1 MKTRLCKRGVQ
12 GKVWYNYPIQKRKRS
27 MMNKNT
33 KPVPPQ
39 FSEKEVK
46 RMAKQLYGLDPVSVK
61 PLDSSIDLNF
71 YLQEKTGR
79 QLVFKIA
86 NSLEQR
92 DILEAQFQAMKNMAA
107 HQLTL
112 KSPQVYPTLKSE
124 EITAVKSAAG
134 TTHLVYLLTF
144 LPGTFFGELQD
155 HPPELLENLGQ
166 VLGQMDKA
174 LQNFYH
180 PALHRYLRWDL
191 RNVLDLEGHAEYIK
205 NPRERSLV
213 KYFLQQFK
221 TFVVPVFP
229 KLRLSVI
236 HNDANDYNL
245 LVNPGGKSFTFT
257 GIIDFGDLM
266 YTYTICELAIAIAY
280 AIHGKPDLLETAARI
295 VGSYHKVF
303 PLAELELEV
312 LFHLI
317 CARLCATLLISA
329 YQLKLDPGN
338 EFLKISVEPAREA
351 LEKLMQINPD
361 HAVHVFRKACHL
373 PIPPASKGLPPGKIL
388 ETREK
393 HMGRN
398 ISVSYRKPLKIVRGA
413 MQYLYDH
420 TGRAY
425 LDTVNNVCH
434 VGHCHPR
441 VVEAAQKQ
449 MAVLNTNTRYLHHYI
464 VEYAQ
469 RLCDLLPEPL
479 SVCYFVNS
487 GSEANELALRLAR
500 THTQNTD
507 FIVIDHAYH
516 GNTNDII
523 EISPYK
529 FDGPGGTGA
538 PPHVHK
544 VMIPD
549 VYRGPYKA
557 NHPGVGE
564 KYALDLRRVIYE
576 MKIKNKKP
584 AAFIHEPL
592 MSVAGQI
599 VMPKNY
605 LKQAYRYAREAG
617 AVCIADEVQVGF
629 GRVGTHMWAF
639 ETQDVVP
646 DIVTMGKPIGNG
658 HPLAAVV
665 TTPEIADSF
674 NNGME
679 YFNTFGG
686 NPVSCAVGL
695 AVLDVIRDEKLQENA
710 LHVGDYMKAGLKR
723 LMDRNLLIGDV
734 RGLGLFLG
742 IELVLDRETLEPAK
756 EQAYD
761 IAERMKEEG
770 ILISIDGP
778 LYNVIKIKPPIVFT
792 EANADQYIDTLD
804 KILGNI

>member
-1 MKTRLCKRGVQ
+1 MV
-12 GKVWYNYPIQKRKRS
+12 
-27 MMNKNT
+27 NKNT
-33 KPVPPQ
+33 NPTPQQ
-39 FSEKEVK
+39 FSKQEVK
-46 RMAKQLYGLDPVSVK
+46 RMAEQLYGLDGVSVK
-61 PLDSSIDLNF
+61 PLDSYIDLNF
-71 YLQEKTGR
+71 HLQDETDR
-79 QLVFKIA
+79 EFVFKIA
-86 NSLEQR
+86 NSQEKR
-92 DILEAQFQAMKNMAA
+92 EILEAQHQAMKLMTT
-107 HQLTL
+107 HHKTL
-112 KSPQVYPTLKSE
+112 KCAQVCRTLKGE
-124 EITAVKSAAG
+124 EIVVVESPSG
-134 TTHLVYLLTF
+134 TTHLVYMLTF

-155 HPPELLENLGQ
+155 HPPQLLENLGQ
-166 VLGQMDKA
+166 VMGEMDKV
-174 LQNFYH
+174 LENFYH
-180 PALHRYLRWDL
+180 PALHRYLKWDL
-191 RNVLDLEGHAEYIK
+191 RNVLDLEDRAEYIE
-205 NPRERSLV
+205 NYRDRRLV

-221 TFVVPVFP
+221 TFIVPSFP

-236 HNDANDYNL
+236 HNDVNDYNL
-245 LVNPGGKSFTFT
+245 LVDPDGETPTIT
-257 GIIDFGDLM
+257 GIIDFGDM
-266 YTYTICELAIAIAY
+266 VYTHTVCDLAITIAY
-280 AIHGKPDLLETAARI
+280 AIHGKPDPVDTAARV
-295 VGSYHKVF
+295 VGSYHKVYS
-303 PLAELELEV
+303 LEELELEV

-317 CARLCATLLISA
+317 YARLCATLLNSA
-329 YQLKLDPGN
+329 YQLKLAPHN
-338 EFLKISVEPAREA
+338 EYLKISVKPAREA
-351 LEKLMQINPD
+351 LEKMIKINPD
-361 HAVHVFRKACHL
+361 YAVHVFRKSCGL
-373 PIPPASKGLPPGKIL
+373 PTVADSGLPPGKIL
-388 ETREK
+388 ETRKK

-398 ISVSYRKPLKIVRGA
+398 VSVSYREPLKIVRGA

-441 VVEAAQKQ
+441 IVEAAQKQ
-449 MAVLNTNTRYLHHYI
+449 MAVLNTNTRYLHDNI
-464 VEYAQ
+464 IEYAQ

-479 SVCYFVNS
+479 RVCYFVNS

-500 THTQNTD
+500 NHTKNSD

-549 VYRGPYKA
+549 VYRGPYKSNEPRA
-557 NHPGVGE
+557 GE
-564 KYALDLRRVIYE
+564 KYARNIQRVIDE
-576 MKIKNKKP
+576 MKIKNRKP
-584 AAFIHEPL
+584 AAFIHESM

-599 VMPKNY
+599 VLPKNY
-605 LKQAYRYAREAG
+605 LKQAYQYARKAG

-639 ETQDVVP
+639 KTQDVVP

-674 NNGME
+674 SNGME

-710 LHVGDYMKAGLKR
+710 LQIGEYMKAGLKG
-723 LMDRNLLIGDV
+723 LMDKHLLIGDV
-734 RGLGLFLG
+734 RGLGLFIG
-742 IELVLDRETLEPAK
+742 IELVLDRETLKPAK
-756 EQAYD
+756 EHAYD
-761 IAERMKEEG
+761 IAERMKEQG

-778 LYNVIKIKPPIVFT
+778 LYNVIKIKPPLVFT

>member
-1 MKTRLCKRGVQ
+1 MV
-12 GKVWYNYPIQKRKRS
+12 
-27 MMNKNT
+27 NKNMKLT
-33 KPVPPQ
+33 PPQ
-39 FSEKEVK
+39 FPEQSVK
-46 RMAKQLYGLDPVSVK
+46 RMVKQLYGLDYVSIK
-61 PLDSSIDLNF
+61 PLDSELDLNF
-71 YLQEKTGR
+71 YLQEKTG
-79 QLVFKIA
+79 LEFVFKIA
-86 NSLEQR
+86 HSQLQR
-92 DILEAQFQAMKNMAA
+92 DKLEAQHQAMKHIAM
-107 HQLTL
+107 HHKTL
-112 KSPQVYPTLKSE
+112 KCQEVCRTLKGE
-124 EITAVKSAAG
+124 EIVSVESPSG
-134 TTHLVYLLTF
+134 TKHLVRMVTF
-144 LPGTFFGELQD
+144 LPGTVFADLKD

-166 VLGQMDKA
+166 VLGEMDKA
-174 LQNFYH
+174 FENFYH
-180 PALHRYLRWDL
+180 PALHRYYRWDL
-191 RNVLDLEGHAEYIK
+191 RNIPDLETYAGYIK
-205 NPRERSLV
+205 NLPEQRLV

-221 TFVVPVFP
+221 TFVVPAFP
-229 KLRLSVI
+229 KLRRSII
-236 HNDANDYNL
+236 HNDVNDYNL
-245 LVNPGGKSFTFT
+245 LVDTDGETPTIT
-257 GIIDFGDLM
+257 GIIDFGDM
-266 YTYTICELAIAIAY
+266 VYSHTVCEPAIAIAY
-280 AIHGKPDLLETAARI
+280 AVHGKPDPVETAAC
-295 VGSYHKVF
+295 VVSGYHKVF
-303 PLAELELEV
+303 PLEELELEV

-338 EFLKISVEPAREA
+338 EYLKISIEPAREA
-351 LEKLMQINPD
+351 LEKMMQINPD
-361 HAVHVFRKACHL
+361 HAARVFRKAC
-373 PIPPASKGLPPGKIL
+373 GLPTAAVPGPSPGKLL

-393 HMGRN
+393 HIGRN
-398 ISVSYRKPLKIVRGA
+398 MSVSYRQPLKIVRGA

-441 VVEAAQKQ
+441 VVDAAQKQ
-449 MAVLNTNTRYLHHYI
+449 MAVLNTNTRYLHDNI
-464 VEYAQ
+464 IEYAQ

-529 FDGPGGTGA
+529 FDGPGGAGA

-549 VYRGPYKA
+549 VYRGPYKS
-557 NHPGVGE
+557 NEPGAGE
-564 KYALDLRRVIYE
+564 KYARDVQRTIKHV
-576 MKIKNKKP
+576 KDKNKKL

-599 VMPKNY
+599 VLPKDY
-605 LKQAYRYAREAG
+605 LKQAYRYARETG

-710 LHVGDYMKAGLKR
+710 LQVGEYMKAGLKR
-723 LMDRNLLIGDV
+723 LMDKHLLIGDV
-734 RGLGLFLG
+734 RGSGLFLG

-761 IAERMKEEG
+761 IAERMKERG

-778 LYNVIKIKPPIVFT
+778 LYNVIKIKPPLVFT
-792 EANADQYIDTLD
+792 EANADLYIDTLD
-804 KILGNI
+804 KILGTI

>member
-1 MKTRLCKRGVQ
+1 
-12 GKVWYNYPIQKRKRS
+12 
-27 MMNKNT
+27 MMNKNL
-33 KPVPPQ
+33 KPTPPQ
-39 FSEKEVK
+39 FPVKEVK
-46 RMAKQLYGLDPVSVK
+46 RMAKQLYGLDHVSVK
-61 PLDSSIDLNF
+61 PLHSELDLNF

-79 QLVFKIA
+79 EFVFKIA
-86 NSLEQR
+86 HSQLQR
-92 DILEAQFQAMKNMAA
+92 DKLEAQHQAMKHMTM
-107 HQLTL
+107 HHKTL
-112 KSPQVYPTLKSE
+112 KCPRLCQTLKGE
-124 EITAVKSAAG
+124 EIVGVESPSG
-134 TTHLVYLLTF
+134 TTHLVRMLTF
-144 LPGTFFGELQD
+144 LPGTVFADLKD

-166 VLGQMDKA
+166 VLGKMGKA
-174 LQNFYH
+174 FANFH
-180 PALHRYLRWDL
+180 HKSLHRYYRWDL
-191 RNVLDLEGHAEYIK
+191 RNIPDLETYAGYIK
-205 NPRERSLV
+205 NLTEQRLV
-213 KYFLQQFK
+213 KYFLLQFK

-229 KLRLSVI
+229 KLRQSII
-236 HNDANDYNL
+236 HNDVNNYNL
-245 LVNPGGKSFTFT
+245 LVDPDGETPTIT
-257 GIIDFGDLM
+257 GIIDFGDM
-266 YTYTICELAIAIAY
+266 VYSYTVCELAIAIAY
-280 AIHGKPDLLETAARI
+280 AVHGKPDPVETAARV

-303 PLAELELEV
+303 PLEELELEV

-329 YQLKLDPGN
+329 YQMKLDPGN
-338 EFLKISVEPAREA
+338 EYLKISVKPAREA
-351 LEKLMQINPD
+351 LEKLMQINPG
-361 HAVHVFRKACHL
+361 HAVHVFREACDL
-373 PIPPASKGLPPGKIL
+373 PTAPGSSGQPPGKIL

-393 HMGRN
+393 HLGRN
-398 ISVSYRKPLKIVRGA
+398 LSISYRKPLKIVRGA
-413 MQYLYDH
+413 LQYLYDH

-449 MAVLNTNTRYLHHYI
+449 MAVLNTNTRYLHDHI

-479 SVCYFVNS
+479 SVCYFLNS

-500 THTQNTD
+500 THTQKTD

-549 VYRGPYKA
+549 VYRGPYRS
-557 NHPGVGE
+557 NHPVVGE
-564 KYALDLRRVIYE
+564 KYALDVQRVIYE

-599 VMPKNY
+599 VLPKNY
-605 LKQAYRYAREAG
+605 LKKAYKYAREAG
-617 AVCIADEVQVGF
+617 AVCICDEVQVGF

-665 TTPEIADSF
+665 TTPGIADSF

-710 LHVGDYMKAGLKR
+710 LHVGNYMKAGLKR
-723 LMDRNLLIGDV
+723 LMDKHLLIGDV

-742 IELVLDRETLEPAK
+742 IELVLDRKTLEPAK
-756 EQAYD
+756 DKAFD
-761 IAERMKEEG
+761 IAERMKEQG

-778 LYNVIKIKPPIVFT
+778 LYNVIKIKPPLVFT
-792 EANADQYIDTLD
+792 KANADQYIDTLD
-804 KILGNI
+804 KILVNM

>member
-1 MKTRLCKRGVQ
+1 
-12 GKVWYNYPIQKRKRS
+12 
-27 MMNKNT
+27 MMNKNMKLT
-33 KPVPPQ
+33 PPQ
-39 FSEKEVK
+39 FPEQAVK
-46 RMAKQLYGLDPVSVK
+46 RMVKQLYGFDPESIK
-61 PLDSSIDLNF
+61 PLDSELDLNF

-79 QLVFKIA
+79 EFVFKIA
-86 NSLEQR
+86 HSQLQR
-92 DILEAQFQAMKNMAA
+92 DKLEAQHQAMKHMTM
-107 HQLTL
+107 HHKTL
-112 KSPQVYPTLKSE
+112 KCPQVCRTLTGE
-124 EITAVKSAAG
+124 EIVGVESPSG
-134 TTHLVYLLTF
+134 TTHLVRMLTF
-144 LPGTFFGELQD
+144 LPGAVFADLKD

-166 VLGQMDKA
+166 VLGELSKA
-174 LQNFYH
+174 FANFHH
-180 PALHRYLRWDL
+180 PALHRYYRWDL
-191 RNVLDLEGHAEYIK
+191 RNTPDLETYAGYIK
-205 NPRERSLV
+205 NLQEQRLV

-229 KLRLSVI
+229 KLRQSVI
-236 HNDANDYNL
+236 HNDVNNYNL
-245 LVNPGGKSFTFT
+245 LVDPDGETPTIT
-257 GIIDFGDLM
+257 GIIDFGDM
-266 YTYTICELAIAIAY
+266 VYTHTVCELAIAITY
-280 AIHGKPDLLETAARI
+280 AVHGKPDPVETAARI
-295 VGSYHKVF
+295 VASYHKVF
-303 PLAELELEV
+303 PLEELELAV

-329 YQLKLDPGN
+329 YQLKLDPDN
-338 EFLKISVEPAREA
+338 EYLKISVEPAREA
-351 LEKLMQINPD
+351 LEKLIKINPD
-361 HAVHVFRKACHL
+361 HAVHVFRKAC
-373 PIPPASKGLPPGKIL
+373 GLPTAADSGLVPEKIL
-388 ETREK
+388 ETRKK
-393 HMGRN
+393 HMGRSL
-398 ISVSYRKPLKIVRGA
+398 SVSYREPLKIVRGA

-449 MAVLNTNTRYLHHYI
+449 MAVLNTNTRYLHDHI

-469 RLCDLLPEPL
+469 RLCDVLPEPL

-500 THTQNTD
+500 THTKNTD

-549 VYRGPYKA
+549 VYRGPYKS
-557 NHPGVGE
+557 NEPGVGE
-564 KYALDLRRVIYE
+564 KYARDVQRAINQV
-576 MKIKNKKP
+576 KDKNKQL

-599 VMPKNY
+599 VPPKDY
-605 LKQAYRYAREAG
+605 LKEAYKYAREAG
-617 AVCIADEVQVGF
+617 AVCISDEVQVGF

-665 TTPEIADSF
+665 TTPGIADSF

-710 LHVGDYMKAGLKR
+710 LQVGEHMKTGLRR
-723 LMDRNLLIGDV
+723 LMDKYPLIGDV

-778 LYNVIKIKPPIVFT
+778 LYNVIKIKPPLVFT
-792 EANADQYIDTLD
+792 KANADEYIDTLD
-804 KILGNI
+804 RILASG

>member
-1 MKTRLCKRGVQ
+1 MV
-12 GKVWYNYPIQKRKRS
+12 
-27 MMNKNT
+27 NKNT
-33 KPVPPQ
+33 KLTPPQ
-39 FSEKEVK
+39 FPGQAVK
-46 RMAKQLYGLDPVSVK
+46 RMAKQLYGLDHVSVK
-61 PLDSSIDLNF
+61 LLDSYTDLNL
-71 YLQEKTGR
+71 YLQDETGR
-79 QLVFKIA
+79 EFVFKIS

-92 DILEAQFQAMKNMAA
+92 DILEAQHQAMKHMTM
-107 HQLTL
+107 HHKTL
-112 KSPQVYPTLKSE
+112 KCPGVCRTLKGE
-124 EITAVKSAAG
+124 EIVGVESPSG
-134 TTHLVYLLTF
+134 TTHLVRMLTF
-144 LPGTFFGELQD
+144 LPGTIFVDLKD
-155 HPPELLENLGQ
+155 HPPKLLENLGQ
-166 VLGQMDKA
+166 VVGEMNKA
-174 LQNFYH
+174 FENFYH
-180 PALHRYLRWDL
+180 PALHRYLILDL
-191 RNVLDLEGHAEYIK
+191 RNFADMEDYVRGIDNLHQ
-205 NPRERSLV
+205 RRLV
-213 KYFLQQFK
+213 KYFFQQYK
-221 TFVVPVFP
+221 TFVVPAFS

-236 HNDANDYNL
+236 HNDVNNYNL
-245 LVNPGGKSFTFT
+245 LVNPAGETPTIT
-257 GIIDFGDLM
+257 GIIDFGDM
-266 YTYTICELAIAIAY
+266 VYTHTVCELAIAIAY
-280 AIHGKPDLLETAARI
+280 ALHGKSDPIETAARI
-295 VGSYHKVF
+295 VGSYHKIY
-303 PLAELELEV
+303 PLEELELEV
-312 LFHLI
+312 LFYLI
-317 CARLCATLLISA
+317 CGRLCSTIVMSA
-329 YQLKLDPGN
+329 YQLKQDPDN
-338 EFLKISVEPAREA
+338 EYLKISVKPAREA
-351 LEKLMQINPD
+351 LEKLIKINPD
-361 HAVHVFRKACHL
+361 HAVHVFRKACNL
-373 PIPPASKGLPPGKIL
+373 PIAPGSRGLPPGKIL

-398 ISVSYRKPLKIVRGA
+398 LSVSYRKPLKIVRGV

-449 MAVLNTNTRYLHHYI
+449 IAVLNTNTRYLHDHI

-479 SVCYFVNS
+479 SICYFVNS

-549 VYRGPYKA
+549 VYRGPYKS
-557 NHPGVGE
+557 NEPGAGK
-564 KYALDLRRVIYE
+564 KYARDVQRAINQV
-576 MKIKNKKP
+576 KDKNKQL

-599 VMPKNY
+599 VLPKNY
-605 LKQAYRYAREAG
+605 LKEAYKYAREAG

-629 GRVGTHMWAF
+629 GRVGTHLWAF
-639 ETQDVVP
+639 ETREVVP
-646 DIVTMGKPIGNG
+646 DIVTLGKPIGNG

-665 TTPEIADSF
+665 TTPGIADSF

-710 LHVGDYMKAGLKR
+710 LQVGDYMKTGLRR
-723 LMDRNLLIGDV
+723 LMDKYPLIGDV

-778 LYNVIKIKPPIVFT
+778 LYNVIKIKPPLVFT
-792 EANADQYIDTLD
+792 KANADFYINTLD
-804 KILGNI
+804 KILVNM

>member
-1 MKTRLCKRGVQ
+1 MV
-12 GKVWYNYPIQKRKRS
+12 
-27 MMNKNT
+27 NKNT
-33 KPVPPQ
+33 KPTPPQ
-39 FSEKEVK
+39 FSEQDVK
-46 RMAKQLYGLDPVSVK
+46 PMAKQLYGLDLVSVK
-61 PLDSSIDLNF
+61 PLDSELDLNF
-71 YLQEKTGR
+71 YLQEKTGGEF
-79 QLVFKIA
+79 VFKIA
-86 NSLEQR
+86 HSQLQR
-92 DILEAQFQAMKNMAA
+92 DELEAQHQAMKHMTR
-107 HQLTL
+107 HLKTL
-112 KSPQVYPTLKSE
+112 KCPGVCQTLKGE
-124 EITAVKSAAG
+124 EIASVKSPSG
-134 TTHLVYLLTF
+134 TTHLVRMVTF
-144 LPGTFFGELQD
+144 LPGVVFAELKD
-155 HPPELLENLGQ
+155 HPPELLKNLGQ
-166 VLGQMDKA
+166 ALGEMSKA
-174 LQNFYH
+174 FANFHH
-180 PALHRYLRWDL
+180 PALHRYYRWDL
-191 RNVLDLEGHAEYIK
+191 KNIPDLEIYAGYIQ
-205 NPRERSLV
+205 NLPEQRLV

-229 KLRLSVI
+229 KLRQSII
-236 HNDANDYNL
+236 HNDVNDYNL
-245 LVNPGGKSFTFT
+245 LVDADGKTLTIT
-257 GIIDFGDLM
+257 GIIDFGDM
-266 YTYTICELAIAIAY
+266 VYSYTVGELAIAIAY
-280 AIHGKPDLLETAARI
+280 GIHGKPDLLETAARI

-303 PLAELELEV
+303 PLEELELEV

-338 EFLKISVEPAREA
+338 EYLKISVEPAREA
-351 LEKLMQINPD
+351 LEKMMQINPD
-361 HAVHVFRKACHL
+361 HAAHVFRKACGL
-373 PIPPASKGLPPGKIL
+373 STVPGSAGLPPGKIL

-398 ISVSYRKPLKIVRGA
+398 MSVSYRKPLKIVRGA

-449 MAVLNTNTRYLHHYI
+449 MAVLNTNTRYLHDHI

-549 VYRGPYKA
+549 VFRGPYKS

-564 KYALDLRRVIYE
+564 KYALDLQRVIDE

-599 VMPKNY
+599 VLPKNY
-605 LKQAYRYAREAG
+605 LKQAYQYAREAG
-617 AVCIADEVQVGF
+617 AVCIADEVQVGL

-710 LHVGDYMKAGLKR
+710 LQVGEYMKAGLKR
-723 LMDRNLLIGDV
+723 LMDKHLLIGDV

-761 IAERMKEEG
+761 IAERMKEQG

-778 LYNVIKIKPPIVFT
+778 LYNVIKIKPPLVFT
-792 EANADQYIDTLD
+792 EANADEYIGTLD
-804 KILGNI
+804 KILGSI

>member
-1 MKTRLCKRGVQ
+1 
-12 GKVWYNYPIQKRKRS
+12 
-27 MMNKNT
+27 MMNKNS

-39 FSEKEVK
+39 FSWQEAK
-46 RMAKQLYGLDPVSVK
+46 RMAEQFYGLDHVSIK
-61 PLDSSIDLNF
+61 PLDSELDLNF
-71 YLQEKTGR
+71 YIQEKTGR
-79 QLVFKIA
+79 EFVFKIA
-86 NSLEQR
+86 HSQLKR
-92 DILEAQFQAMKNMAA
+92 DKLEAQHQAMKHMTG
-107 HQLTL
+107 HLKTL
-112 KSPQVYPTLKSE
+112 KCPGVCQTLKGE
-124 EITAVKSAAG
+124 EIVSIESPSG
-134 TTHLVYLLTF
+134 TTHLVRMLTF
-144 LPGTFFGELQD
+144 LPGAVFADLQD

-166 VLGQMDKA
+166 VLGEMSKA
-174 LQNFYH
+174 FANFQH
-180 PALHRYLRWDL
+180 QALHRYYRWDL
-191 RNVLDLEGHAEYIK
+191 RNIPDLETYVGYIK
-205 NPRERSLV
+205 NLAEQRLV

-236 HNDANDYNL
+236 HNDVNDYNL
-245 LVNPGGKSFTFT
+245 LVDPNGETPTIT
-257 GIIDFGDLM
+257 GIIDFGDM
-266 YTYTICELAIAIAY
+266 VYTHTVCEPAIAIAY
-280 AIHGKPDLLETAARI
+280 AIHGKPDPVETAARV

-303 PLAELELEV
+303 PLDELELEV

-338 EFLKISVEPAREA
+338 EYLKISVEPAREA
-351 LEKLMQINPD
+351 LEKLIHINPD
-361 HAVHVFRKACHL
+361 HAVYAFREACGL
-373 PIPPASKGLPPGKIL
+373 PTAPGTSGLPPGKIL

-398 ISVSYRKPLKIVRGA
+398 VSVSYREPLKIVRGA

-420 TGRAY
+420 TGHAY

-449 MAVLNTNTRYLHHYI
+449 MAVLNTNTRYLHDYI

-479 SVCYFVNS
+479 SVCYFINS

-500 THTQNTD
+500 THTGNTD

-549 VYRGPYKA
+549 VFRGPYKSNDLNA
-557 NHPGVGE
+557 GE
-564 KYALDLRRVIYE
+564 KYALDVQRVMDE
-576 MKIKNKKP
+576 LKHQNKKP
-584 AAFIHEPL
+584 AAFIHEPI

-599 VMPKNY
+599 VLPKNY

-665 TTPEIADSF
+665 TTPAIADSF
-674 NNGME
+674 DNGME

-710 LHVGDYMKAGLKR
+710 LQVGEHMKAGLKG
-723 LMDRNLLIGDV
+723 LMDKHLLIGDV
-734 RGLGLFLG
+734 RGSGLFLG

-761 IAERMKEEG
+761 IAERMKEQG

-778 LYNVIKIKPPIVFT
+778 LYNVIKIKPPLVFT
-792 EANADQYIDTLD
+792 KANADQYIDTLN
-804 KILGNI
+804 KILDNI

>member
-1 MKTRLCKRGVQ
+1 MMK
-12 GKVWYNYPIQKRKRS
+12 
-27 MMNKNT
+27 KNT
-33 KPVPPQ
+33 KPIPPQ
-39 FSEKEVK
+39 FGEQDVID
-46 RMAKQLYGLDPVSVK
+46 MAKQLYGFDGVSVK
-61 PLDSSIDLNF
+61 LLGSYIDLNY
-71 YLQEKTGR
+71 YLRDEAGGEF
-79 QLVFKIA
+79 VFKIA
-86 NSLEQR
+86 NTHEKKE
-92 DILEAQFQAMKNMAA
+92 ILQAQFQAMKLMAD
-107 HQLTL
+107 HRVTL
-112 KSPQVYPTLKSE
+112 KSPQVCPTLQGE

-134 TTHLVYLLTF
+134 TTHLAYMLTF
-144 LPGTFFGELQD
+144 LPGTFFAELQG
-155 HPPELLENLGQ
+155 HPPQLLENLGR
-166 VLGQMDKA
+166 VLAEMDKA
-174 LQNFYH
+174 LENFYH

-191 RNVLDLEGHAEYIK
+191 KNVLDLEDYAGYIE
-205 NPRERSLV
+205 NPGERRLV

-229 KLRLSVI
+229 KLRLSVV

-245 LVNPGGKSFTFT
+245 LVNPDGEKLAVT
-257 GIIDFGDLM
+257 GIIDFGDM
-266 YTYTICELAIAIAY
+266 MHTYTIFELAVAIAY
-280 AIHGKPDLLETAARI
+280 AIHGKSDPMETAVRI
-295 VGSYHKVF
+295 VGSYHQTY
-303 PLAELELEV
+303 PLEELELEV
-312 LFHLI
+312 LFPSV
-317 CARLCATLLISA
+317 CARLCATLLIYA
-329 YQLKLDPGN
+329 YQLKLDPDN
-338 EFLKISVEPAREA
+338 EYIKISVDPARDA
-351 LEKLMQINPD
+351 LEKLLHINPD
-361 HAVHVFRKACHL
+361 HAVHVFREAC
-373 PIPPASKGLPPGKIL
+373 GLPTASGAAGLPLGKIL

-393 HMGRN
+393 HMGKN
-398 ISVSYRKPLKIVRGA
+398 VSVSYRKPLKIVRGA

-449 MAVLNTNTRYLHHYI
+449 MAVLNTNTRYLHDHI

-500 THTQNTD
+500 THTRNTD

-549 VYRGPYKA
+549 VFRGPYKSNDLNA
-557 NHPGVGE
+557 GE
-564 KYALDLRRVIYE
+564 KYALDVQRVIDE
-576 MKIKNKKP
+576 LKLKNKKP
-584 AAFIHEPL
+584 AAFIHESL

-599 VMPKNY
+599 VLPKNY
-605 LKQAYRYAREAG
+605 LKKAYRYAREAG

-665 TTPEIADSF
+665 TTPAISASF
-674 NNGME
+674 DNGME

-710 LHVGDYMKAGLKR
+710 LHVGNYMKAGLKR
-723 LMDRNLLIGDV
+723 LIDKHLLIGDV

-742 IELVLDRETLEPAK
+742 IELVLDRKTLEPAK

-778 LYNVIKIKPPIVFT
+778 LYNVIKIKPPLVFT
-792 EANADQYIDTLD
+792 EANADFYIETLD
-804 KILGNI
+804 RILVNI

>member
-1 MKTRLCKRGVQ
+1 MV
-12 GKVWYNYPIQKRKRS
+12 
-27 MMNKNT
+27 NKNMKLT
-33 KPVPPQ
+33 PPRFPEQ
-39 FSEKEVK
+39 AVK
-46 RMAKQLYGLDPVSVK
+46 RMVKQLYGLDPESIE
-61 PLDSSIDLNF
+61 PLDSELDLNF

-79 QLVFKIA
+79 EFVFKIA
-86 NSLEQR
+86 HSQLQR
-92 DILEAQFQAMKNMAA
+92 DKLEAQHQAMKHMKM
-107 HQLTL
+107 HHKTL
-112 KSPQVYPTLKSE
+112 KCQEVCQTLKGE
-124 EITAVKSAAG
+124 EIVSIESPSG
-134 TTHLVYLLTF
+134 TTHLVRMVTF
-144 LPGTFFGELQD
+144 LPGTVFADLQD

-166 VLGQMDKA
+166 VLAEMDKA
-174 LQNFYH
+174 FENFYH
-180 PALHRYLRWDL
+180 PALHRYYRWDL
-191 RNVLDLEGHAEYIK
+191 RNIPDLEAYAGDIK
-205 NPRERSLV
+205 NLPEQRLV

-229 KLRLSVI
+229 KLRRSII
-236 HNDANDYNL
+236 HNDVNDYNL
-245 LVNPGGKSFTFT
+245 LVDLDGETPTIA
-257 GIIDFGDLM
+257 GIIDFGDM
-266 YTYTICELAIAIAY
+266 VYSHTVCEPAIAIAY
-280 AIHGKPDLLETAARI
+280 AIHGKPDLLETAARV
-295 VGSYHKVF
+295 VGSYHKIY
-303 PLAELELEV
+303 PLEELELGV

-338 EFLKISVEPAREA
+338 EYLKISIEPAREA
-351 LEKLMQINPD
+351 LEKMMQINPD
-361 HAVHVFRKACHL
+361 HAVHVFRKAC
-373 PIPPASKGLPPGKIL
+373 GLPAFDPGLLPGKIL
-388 ETREK
+388 ETRRK

-398 ISVSYRKPLKIVRGA
+398 MSVSYRKPLKIVRGA
-413 MQYLYDH
+413 MQYLYDY

-449 MAVLNTNTRYLHHYI
+449 MAVLNTNTRYLHDNI
-464 VEYAQ
+464 IEYAQ

-549 VYRGPYKA
+549 VYRGPYKS
-557 NHPGVGE
+557 NQPGAGE
-564 KYALDLRRVIYE
+564 KYARDVQRAINQVKDR
-576 MKIKNKKP
+576 NKKL

-599 VMPKNY
+599 VLPKDY

-617 AVCIADEVQVGF
+617 AVCISDEVQVGF

-710 LHVGDYMKAGLKR
+710 LQVGEHMKAGLKR
-723 LMDRNLLIGDV
+723 LMDKHLLIGDV
-734 RGLGLFLG
+734 RGSGLFLG

-761 IAERMKEEG
+761 IAERMKEQG
-770 ILISIDGP
+770 ILISIDGL
-778 LYNVIKIKPPIVFT
+778 LYNVIKIKPPLVFT
-792 EANADQYIDTLD
+792 EANADLYIDNLD
-804 KILGNI
+804 KILGNM

>member
-1 MKTRLCKRGVQ
+1 
-12 GKVWYNYPIQKRKRS
+12 
-27 MMNKNT
+27 MMNINT
-33 KPVPPQ
+33 KPTPPQ
-39 FSEKEVK
+39 FSEQDVK
-46 RMAKQLYGLDPVSVK
+46 RMAKQFYGLDHVSVK
-61 PLDSSIDLNF
+61 PLDSELDLNF
-71 YLQEKTGR
+71 YLQEKTGGEFV
-79 QLVFKIA
+79 LKIA
-86 NSLEQR
+86 HSQLQR
-92 DILEAQFQAMKNMAA
+92 DKLEAQHQAMKHMTM
-107 HQLTL
+107 HHKTL
-112 KSPQVYPTLKSE
+112 KCPGVCQTLKGE
-124 EITAVKSAAG
+124 EIVSIESPSG
-134 TTHLVYLLTF
+134 TTHLVRMVTF
-144 LPGTFFGELQD
+144 LPGTVFADLKE
-155 HPPELLENLGQ
+155 HPPKLLENLGQ
-166 VLGQMDKA
+166 VLGEMGKVFA
-174 LQNFYH
+174 NFH
-180 PALHRYLRWDL
+180 HKALHRYYRWDL
-191 RNVLDLEGHAEYIK
+191 RNIPDLETYAGYIK
-205 NPRERSLV
+205 NLPEQRLV

-229 KLRLSVI
+229 KLRQSVI
-236 HNDANDYNL
+236 HNDVNDYNL
-245 LVNPGGKSFTFT
+245 LVDPEGETPTIT
-257 GIIDFGDLM
+257 GIIDFGDMVYSHTL
-266 YTYTICELAIAIAY
+266 CELAIAIAY
-280 AIHGKPDLLETAARI
+280 AVHGKPDPVETAAC
-295 VGSYHKVF
+295 VVSGYHKVF
-303 PLAELELEV
+303 PLEELELEV
-312 LFHLI
+312 LFQLI

-338 EFLKISVEPAREA
+338 EYLKISVEPAREA
-351 LEKLMQINPD
+351 LEKMIQINPD
-361 HAVHVFRKACHL
+361 YAVRVFRKAC
-373 PIPPASKGLPPGKIL
+373 GLPTAPDPGLAPEKIQ
-388 ETREK
+388 ETRKK

-398 ISVSYRKPLKIVRGA
+398 LSVSYREPLKIVRGA

-449 MAVLNTNTRYLHHYI
+449 MAVLNTNTRYLHDNI
-464 VEYAQ
+464 IEYAQ

-500 THTQNTD
+500 THTKNTD

-544 VMIPD
+544 VIIPD
-549 VYRGPYKA
+549 VFRGPYKS
-557 NHPGVGE
+557 NHPEVGK
-564 KYALDLRRVIYE
+564 KYALDVQRVIDE
-576 MKIKNKKP
+576 LQVKNKKP

-599 VMPKNY
+599 VLPKNY
-605 LKQAYRYAREAG
+605 LKQAYQYAREAG

-658 HPLAAVV
+658 HPLAVVV

-710 LHVGDYMKAGLKR
+710 LQVGEHMKAGLKR
-723 LMDRNLLIGDV
+723 LMDKHLLIGDV
-734 RGLGLFLG
+734 RGLGLFIG
-742 IELVLDRETLEPAK
+742 IELVLDRKTLEPAK

-778 LYNVIKIKPPIVFT
+778 LYNVIKIKPPLVFT
-792 EANADQYIDTLD
+792 ESNADLYIETLD
-804 KILGNI
+804 KILGNM